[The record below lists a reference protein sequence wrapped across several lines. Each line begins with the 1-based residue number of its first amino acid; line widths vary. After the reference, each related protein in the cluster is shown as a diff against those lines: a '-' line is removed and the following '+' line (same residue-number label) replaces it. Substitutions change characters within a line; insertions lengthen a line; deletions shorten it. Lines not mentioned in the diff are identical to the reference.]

1 MGGGWKGT
9 FDGEAEE
16 EEAEEEGEEEKEEG
30 FSSFFLSRSRSLSL
44 SLSLSLDSSKRSLL
58 LFFDIDPGH
67 NYIRS
72 PKRGEKEKRTTTRQK
87 NSIMRQHFQFC
98 THDYPVYYISSTL
111 QIRTPYASSE
121 NEKQEILV
129 HLPRTPRKRK
139 GKNVYL
145 YATVHAVHARTNE

>member
-1 MGGGWKGT
+1 M
-9 FDGEAEE
+9 A
-16 EEAEEEGEEEKEEG
+16 
-30 FSSFFLSRSRSLSL
+30 SCLSFFLVLVL

-58 LFFDIDPGH
+58 LFFDIDPGQLYSFAETRVSSFEIH
-67 NYIRS
+67 FDSMTPGLIRAG
-72 PKRGEKEKRTTTRQK
+72 KRRKGQHDKK

-111 QIRTPYASSE
+111 QIRTYASSE

>member
-16 EEAEEEGEEEKEEG
+16 EEEEEEEQEEKEEG

-87 NSIMRQHFQFC
+87 KQYHAPTFPVLYARLSRLLYFVD
-98 THDYPVYYISSTL
+98 TPDTYPV
-111 QIRTPYASSE
+111 RFF
-121 NEKQEILV
+121 
-129 HLPRTPRKRK
+129 
-139 GKNVYL
+139 
-145 YATVHAVHARTNE
+145 